1 MESHVARRTSANSK
15 AINQTLFQEF
25 IHNKKIY
32 KINITMKI
40 ALFTNEF
47 PPNIYGGAGVH
58 IDFLSQEL
66 SKLGQI
72 EVRCF
77 GDQIEDSN
85 NMHVRGIDSHL
96 GKMVDE
102 SNTHIKMFHNLSKNV
117 EMSQATPQADIIHC
131 HTWYTHLAGVFT
143 RELLQVPLILT
154 THSLETHRPWKV
166 EQLGNG
172 YFLSRW
178 IENSAYNTAD
188 GIIAV
193 SEQMKTDVI
202 EAYGVAPEKVTVIH
216 NGIDPD
222 YYKPTFDTEL
232 LESLGIDPNIPFVLF
247 VGRITRQKGISGLIE
262 SAKHFNKNCQIV
274 LCAGAPDTKEIA
286 EETELLIANL
296 KKEREGV
303 ILISEMLPR
312 DKIKVLYSHARVF
325 ACPSLYE
332 PFGIINLEAM
342 SCETPVVGSHVGGIP
357 EIIIEGKT
365 GYLVP
370 LESVSRTDF
379 NPANPEAFQKA
390 FADKI
395 NMLLDDEALATRMGK
410 AGRER
415 VLELFS
421 WESIAKTTFDYY
433 QKVIDG
439 FVKEKA

>member
-1 MESHVARRTSANSK
+1 
-15 AINQTLFQEF
+15 
-25 IHNKKIY
+25 
-32 KINITMKI
+32 MKI

-66 SKLGQI
+66 AKLGQL

-77 GDQIEDSN
+77 GDQHETTDAMN
-85 NMHVRGIDSHL
+85 VQGINSCL
-96 GKMVDE
+96 TKMVDE
-102 SNTHIKMFHNLSKNV
+102 NNSHIKMFHNLSKNV
-117 EMSQATPQADIIHC
+117 EMAQATPQADIIHC
-131 HTWYTHLAGVFT
+131 HTWYTHLAGIFT

-178 IENSAYNTAD
+178 LENQAYNTAD

-193 SEQMKTDVI
+193 SEQMREDVV
-202 EAYGVAPEKVTVIH
+202 EAYGVDPKKVTVIH
-216 NGIDPD
+216 NGIDPEF
-222 YYKPTFDTEL
+222 YQPTFDEQFL
-232 LESLGIDPNIPFVLF
+232 LDYNINPAIPFVLF
-247 VGRITRQKGISGLIE
+247 VGRITRQKGISGLIAA
-262 SAKHFNKNCQIV
+262 AKHFNKNCQIV
-274 LCAGAPDTKEIA
+274 LCAGAPDTKEI
-286 EETELLIANL
+286 ELETEALINEL
-296 KKEREGV
+296 RQEREGV

-312 DKIKVLYSHARVF
+312 EKIRVLYSHARVF

-342 SCETPVVGSHVGGIP
+342 ACETPVVGSHVGGIP
-357 EIIIEGKT
+357 EIIIEGET

-379 NPANPEAFQKA
+379 NPKNPEVFQKA
-390 FADKI
+390 LADKI
-395 NMLLDDEALATRMGK
+395 NILLDDEALATQMGK

-415 VLELFS
+415 VLQIFS

-433 QKVIDG
+433 QNVIDG

>member
-1 MESHVARRTSANSK
+1 
-15 AINQTLFQEF
+15 
-25 IHNKKIY
+25 
-32 KINITMKI
+32 MKI

-66 SKLGQI
+66 AKLDAV

-77 GDQIEDSN
+77 GDQSEDSN
-85 NMHVRGIDSHL
+85 NIHVQGINSCL
-96 GKMVDE
+96 TKMVDD
-102 SNTHIKMFHNLSKNV
+102 NNQHIKMFHNLSRNV
-117 EMSQATPQADIIHC
+117 EMAQATPEADIIHC
-131 HTWYTHLAGVFT
+131 HTWYTHLAGIFT

-178 IENSAYNTAD
+178 LENNAYNTAD

-193 SEQMKTDVI
+193 SEQMRDDVI
-202 EAYGVAPEKVTVIH
+202 EAYGVSPEKVTVIH
-216 NGIDPD
+216 NGIDPEF
-222 YYKPTFDTEL
+222 YKPTFDTQLL
-232 LESLGIDPNIPFVLF
+232 LEYGINPEIPFVLF
-247 VGRITRQKGISGLIE
+247 VGRITRQKGISQLIAA
-262 SAKHFNKNCQIV
+262 AKHFNKNCQVV

-286 EETELLIANL
+286 EETEALIANL
-296 KKEREGV
+296 LAEREGI

-312 DKIKVLYSHARVF
+312 EKIKVLYSHARVF

-342 SCETPVVGSHVGGIP
+342 ACETPVVGSHVGGIP
-357 EIIIEGKT
+357 EIIVEGAT

-370 LESVSRTDF
+370 LQSVSRTDF
-379 NPANPEAFQKA
+379 NPANPEAFQKD
-390 FADKI
+390 FAAKI
-395 NMLLDDEALATRMGK
+395 NQLLDDETLATKMGK

-415 VLELFS
+415 VLKQFS
-421 WESIAKTTFDYY
+421 WESIAKTTHDYY
-433 QKVIDG
+433 NEVIAR
-439 FVKEKA
+439 FEKEHA

>member
-1 MESHVARRTSANSK
+1 
-15 AINQTLFQEF
+15 
-25 IHNKKIY
+25 
-32 KINITMKI
+32 MKI

-66 SKLGQI
+66 AKLGHV

-77 GDQIEDSN
+77 GDQAVTTE
-85 NMHVRGIDSHL
+85 NMNVQGITSSL
-96 GKMVDE
+96 TKMVDDA
-102 SNTHIKMFHNLSKNV
+102 NPHIKMFHNLSKNV
-117 EMSQATPQADIIHC
+117 ELSQATPQADVIHC
-131 HTWYTHLAGVFT
+131 HTWYTHLAGIMT

-193 SEQMKTDVI
+193 SKQMKDDVI

-216 NGIDPD
+216 NGIDPEF
-222 YYKPTFDTEL
+222 YKPTFDNDL
-232 LESLGIDPNIPFVLF
+232 LAQYNIDPNIPFVLF
-247 VGRITRQKGISGLIE
+247 VGRITRQKGISQLIAA
-262 SAKHFNKNCQIV
+262 AKHFNKNCQIV

-286 EETELLIANL
+286 EETEALIADL
-296 KKEREGV
+296 KKERDGV

-312 DKIKVLYSHARVF
+312 EKIKVLYSHARVF

-342 SCETPVVGSHVGGIP
+342 ACETPVVGSHVGGIP
-357 EIIIEGKT
+357 EIIVEGES

-379 NPANPEAFQKA
+379 NPADPEAFQKA
-390 FADKI
+390 FAAKI
-395 NMLLDDEALATRMGK
+395 NILLDDEALATRMGK
-410 AGRER
+410 SGRER
-415 VLELFS
+415 VLKIFS